1 MPLGG
6 VLSKINE
13 ESTASS
19 EAAVNQDADA
29 AAIDLGRGPL
39 STETL
44 VALIALRDTDREAFD
59 GHVLTLKSRNRWRD
73 VLPLLAL
80 DAPDNPAVTEVF
92 VTALQKLGIPGNLD
106 ELSLLRLYR
115 SGHIRLP
122 ASTYASLD
130 DKVDLQDQSVQL
142 AILKTLFAFEMSRGT
157 FFHLPTKNTAT
168 FFLRGK
174 TDVLRTIRSG
184 KPMIDAASPR
194 YREARTHMDIVL
206 PDAIFIDGPPKKVC
220 EIGAAWGGST
230 LSITDRFA
238 PDEFYNFEIDPDLA
252 QQMEAEL
259 GLKSLPCDGETL
271 TGVADASMDLVFSS
285 GVFYFVPPIKLV
297 SYFNEMIRVC
307 KPGGLVYFNLLT
319 AELLSPRRLGVM
331 IKDPGLRRVFAPI
344 PRSWVEE
351 MFADFE
357 RLPIPEGTVYNPDGE
372 FIFRKPKV

>member
-1 MPLGG
+1 MF
-6 VLSKINE
+6 KTKQ
-13 ESTASS
+13 TAVAVGAQDIV
-19 EAAVNQDADA
+19 EAQDAAV
-29 AAIDLGRGPL
+29 IDLGPGPL
-39 STETL
+39 TTETL

-59 GHVLTLKSRNRWRD
+59 GHVITLKSRNRWRD

-80 DAPDNPAVTEVF
+80 DAPDTPDVMEVF

-106 ELSLLRLYR
+106 ELSLLRLYK

-122 ASTYASLD
+122 ATTQASLG
-130 DKVDLQDQSVQL
+130 DKVDLEDQAVQL

-174 TDVLRTIRSG
+174 TDVIRAVRSG
-184 KPMIDAASPR
+184 KPMIDAESPR
-194 YREARTHMDIVL
+194 YREARVHMDIVL
-206 PDAIFIDGPPKKVC
+206 PDTIFVDGPPKKVC

-252 QQMEAEL
+252 RQMETEL

-271 TGVADASMDLVFSS
+271 AGVADDSMDLVFSS
-285 GVFYFVPPIKLV
+285 GVFYFVPPMKLV

-307 KPGGLVYFNLLT
+307 RPGGLVYFNLLT

-344 PRSWVEE
+344 PRSWVDEL
-351 MFADFE
+351 FADFE
-357 RLPIPEGTVYNPDGE
+357 RLPIPTGTAFNPDGE
-372 FIFRKPKV
+372 FIFRKPKA

>member
-1 MPLGG
+1 MTE
-6 VLSKINE
+6 E
-13 ESTASS
+13 ESAAPSRPAADKNAEAS
-19 EAAVNQDADA
+19 V
-29 AAIDLGRGPL
+29 IDLGRGPL
-39 STETL
+39 SSETL
-44 VALIALRDTDREAFD
+44 TALIALRETDREAYD
-59 GHVLTLKSRNRWRD
+59 AHVLTLKSRNRWRD
-73 VLPLLAL
+73 ALPLLAL
-80 DAPDNPAVTEVF
+80 DAPDSPDVMEIF

-106 ELSLLRLYR
+106 ELSLLRLYN

-122 ASTYASLD
+122 ASTQASLG

-142 AILKTLFAFEMSRGT
+142 AILKTLFAFEMSRGV

-174 TDVLRTIRSG
+174 TDVLRAVRSG
-184 KPMIDAASPR
+184 KPLIDAESPR

-206 PDAIFIDGPPKKVC
+206 PDSIFVDGPPKKVC

-230 LSITDRFA
+230 LSITERFA

-252 QQMEAEL
+252 RQMEVEL

-285 GVFYFVPPIKLV
+285 GVFYFVPPMKLV

-307 KPGGLVYFNLLT
+307 RPGGLVYFNLLT

-344 PRSWVEE
+344 PRSWVDE
-351 MFADFE
+351 MFADFD
-357 RLPIPEGTVYNPDGE
+357 RLPIPEGTAFNPDGE
-372 FIFRKPKV
+372 FIFRKPKA

>member
-6 VLSKINE
+6 VLSKTNNV
-13 ESTASS
+13 AAGSS
-19 EAAVNQDADA
+19 YVEVKQGADP
-29 AAIDLGRGPL
+29 AAIDLGSGPL

-59 GHVLTLKSRNRWRD
+59 GHVHTLKSRDRWRD

-80 DAPDNPAVTEVF
+80 DAPDSPAVTEVF

-106 ELSLLRLYR
+106 ELSLLRLYQ

-122 ASTYASLD
+122 ESTRASLG
-130 DKVDLQDQSVQL
+130 DKVDLQEQSVQL

-157 FFHLPTKNTAT
+157 FFHLPTRNTAT

-174 TDVLRTIRSG
+174 TDVLRAARSG
-184 KPMIDAASPR
+184 KPMIDADSPR

-206 PDAIFIDGPPKKVC
+206 PDAIFIDGPPRKVC

-252 QQMEAEL
+252 RQMETEL
-259 GLKSLPCDGETL
+259 GLRSLPCDGETL
-271 TGVADASMDLVFSS
+271 TGVADSSMDLVFSS

-351 MFADFE
+351 IFADFE
-357 RLPIPEGTVYNPDGE
+357 RLPIPEGTTFNPEGE
-372 FIFRKPKV
+372 FIFRKPKA

>member
-1 MPLGG
+1 M
-6 VLSKINE
+6 SKTKK
-13 ESTASS
+13 ES
-19 EAAVNQDADA
+19 AAPSRSAADNNA
-29 AAIDLGRGPL
+29 ETPVIDLGRGPL
-39 STETL
+39 SAETL
-44 VALIALRDTDREAFD
+44 AVLIALRETNREAYEC
-59 GHVLTLKSRNRWRD
+59 HIVALKSRNRWRD

-80 DAPDNPAVTEVF
+80 DAPDSLAGMEVF

-106 ELSLLRLYR
+106 ELSLLRLYH

-122 ASTYASLD
+122 ASTQASLG
-130 DKVDLQDQSVQL
+130 DKVDLQEQSVQL

-174 TDVLRTIRSG
+174 TDVLRAARSG
-184 KPMIDAASPR
+184 KPMIDADSPR
-194 YREARTHMDIVL
+194 YREARTHMDAVL
-206 PDAIFIDGPPKKVC
+206 PDSIFVDGPPKKVC

-252 QQMEAEL
+252 HQMEIEL

-307 KPGGLVYFNLLT
+307 RPGGLVYFNLLT

-344 PRSWVEE
+344 PRSWVDE
-351 MFADFE
+351 MFAEFE
-357 RLPIPEGTVYNPDGE
+357 RLPIPEGTTFNPDGE
-372 FIFRKPKV
+372 FIFRKPKA